1 MGFLLTLLGV
11 VLILEGMPW
20 FLSPEGVRRLLRQVV
35 LLPDRVL
42 RFGGLAA
49 MLTGLLIV
57 YLAKA

>member
-1 MGFLLTLLGV
+1 MGFLLTLFGV
-11 VLILEGMPW
+11 VLIIEGMPW

>member
-1 MGFLLTLLGV
+1 MGFLLTLFGV

-20 FLSPEGVRRLLRQVV
+20 FLSPEGVRRLLQQVV
-35 LLPDRVL
+35 SLPDRVL